1 MMMTRTVRIYQCYS
15 PQINLRPIE
24 ALLIYV
30 QPWVAVS
37 LRQLRID
44 RVKTGSSPLGREFE
58 VLNMG
63 YLLLESREQLPLR
76 MIFVAPVDGDF
87 GNGLGFPILF
97 LLPYV
102 TNVDPVASVGVRR
115 LYSSNIGF

>member
-1 MMMTRTVRIYQCYS
+1 MMTRTVRIYQCYS

-87 GNGLGFPILF
+87 GNGLGFPTLF

-115 LYSSNIGF
+115 LCSSNIGF